1 MRILEHYWWERK
13 LVLPLWKTL
22 WRFVTKLKTELPYEP
37 SIPLIGIYMEKTKQA
52 LIQENA

>member
-22 WRFVTKLKTELPYEP
+22 WRFVTKLKIELPYEP